1 MREPEELQSIQEYL
15 HELGLTAW
23 VSRNSKLVEGTPK
36 SAVTPA
42 TTTSASA
49 SATASATTSAA
60 ASSPAPAKPAAASS
74 PAASKPAT
82 QTKLEVFRLG
92 ARAYANVVVVYSLTD
107 KGDLSEAE
115 NKLLESMLGKCG
127 LDLSNWHLTPEK
139 ILNFPPLMPDLAQL
153 MSVEE
158 NAMQQVCAGFLASLT
173 AEIAESEETQK
184 FLLLLGKDLAKYFG
198 DQNQAQAIVLDELGT
213 MVSQPATRKVAWESL
228 VPLRDALK

>member
-1 MREPEELQSIQEYL
+1 M
-15 HELGLTAW
+15 
-23 VSRNSKLVEGTPK
+23 
-36 SAVTPA
+36 
-42 TTTSASA
+42 
-49 SATASATTSAA
+49 
-60 ASSPAPAKPAAASS
+60 
-74 PAASKPAT
+74 
-82 QTKLEVFRLG
+82 
-92 ARAYANVVVVYSLTD
+92 VVVYSLTD
-107 KGDLSEAE
+107 KGDFSEAE

-139 ILNFPPLMPDLAQL
+139 ILNFPPLMPDIAQL

-173 AEIAESEETQK
+173 AEIAENEGTQK

-228 VPLRDALK
+228 APLRDALK